1 MKAQL
6 FVAGLLLTS
15 ATAFAQEPRVTETI
29 DVPIT
34 NVDVVVTDA
43 KGNHVSG
50 LSKGDLVLLEN
61 GVAREITNFSEMR
74 RDGVDEGKGVY
85 PLVNRRILLV
95 FDLNTLPFGTKR
107 QMVAAARKFVTDN
120 VGPSDRLAVVTAS
133 NTLTKLTDWTN
144 DVVAINKGLDAAA
157 TAAGAAS
164 EQRDVTERRIRQ
176 KVAEMI
182 EPGSRFTWTF
192 TDLITESRAFA
203 QMEQRDTVQSINVMN
218 AAMSVFGPTNAKKVL
233 VMGGGG
239 LAMKPGADIFEY
251 LESVRQRA
259 ATGEFG
265 RALQESAK
273 GANPMADA
281 TQFDV
286 ASQVRVLGQK
296 AVQTGITI
304 YALDPDMSRSSS
316 QAVERQIA
324 SDNSADFASVA
335 TRASGYQFLAG
346 VTGGIAILGMQAPQA
361 LDKVAND
368 LSSYYSI
375 GYRSALTGDE
385 MPKLDIRSKSGLG
398 IRYTMAGRQA
408 SRDSVIEARVVANQ
422 METPASN
429 DLGIA
434 ILADPATDDGVRKRV
449 RVKVFIPV
457 KNLKLVREG
466 SEMTG
471 GINVFVSMG
480 SKDGTSS
487 EVQKKVHQ
495 LRFAADDMPQ
505 YIDQSLTYAVEIA
518 LEPGR
523 TQVSIGVMDQRSE
536 KTGFGR
542 IQI

>member
-1 MKAQL
+1 
-6 FVAGLLLTS
+6 
-15 ATAFAQEPRVTETI
+15 
-29 DVPIT
+29 
-34 NVDVVVTDA
+34 
-43 KGNHVSG
+43 
-50 LSKGDLVLLEN
+50 
-61 GVAREITNFSEMR
+61 
-74 RDGVDEGKGVY
+74 
-85 PLVNRRILLV
+85 
-95 FDLNTLPFGTKR
+95 
-107 QMVAAARKFVTDN
+107 
-120 VGPSDRLAVVTAS
+120 
-133 NTLTKLTDWTN
+133 
-144 DVVAINKGLDAAA
+144 
-157 TAAGAAS
+157 
-164 EQRDVTERRIRQ
+164 
-176 KVAEMI
+176 
-182 EPGSRFTWTF
+182 
-192 TDLITESRAFA
+192 
-203 QMEQRDTVQSINVMN
+203 VQSINVMN

-239 LAMKPGADIFEY
+239 LAMRPAADMFEY
-251 LESVRQRA
+251 LESVRIRA
-259 ATGEFG
+259 STGEFG
-265 RALQESAK
+265 KALQESAK
-273 GANPMADA
+273 GANPLSDA
-281 TQFDV
+281 MQFDL
-286 ASQVRVLGQK
+286 ASQVRVLGRK
-296 AVQTGITI
+296 AIQTGITI

-316 QAVERQIA
+316 QAVERQVA
-324 SDNSADFASVA
+324 SDNSADFAAVA

-361 LDKVAND
+361 LEKVATD

-375 GYRSALTGDE
+375 GYRSALSGDE
-385 MPKLDIRSKSGLG
+385 MPKLEIRSKSGHR
-398 IRYTMAGRQA
+398 IRYTMSGRQG
-408 SRDSVIEARVVANQ
+408 SRDSLIEARVVANQ
-422 METPASN
+422 MEAPATN

-495 LRFAADDMPQ
+495 LRFAVEDMPQ
-505 YIDQSLTYAVEIA
+505 YLDQSLTYAVDVA